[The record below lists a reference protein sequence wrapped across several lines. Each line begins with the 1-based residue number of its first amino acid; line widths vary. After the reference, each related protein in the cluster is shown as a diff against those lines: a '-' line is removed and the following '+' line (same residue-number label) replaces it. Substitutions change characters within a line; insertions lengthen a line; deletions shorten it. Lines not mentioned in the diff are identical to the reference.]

1 MDRLELIV
9 LGAMALMIVAFLIGR
24 IENWFSIRALFKLQD
39 AISKNEEARKWADE
53 HN

>member
-9 LGAMALMIVAFLIGR
+9 LGAMALMIVGR
-24 IENWFSIRALFKLQD
+24 IENWFSIRALFKLQN
-39 AISKNEEARKWADE
+39 AISKNEEAQKWADE